1 MGICTTSN
9 EKGKKN
15 GNENIINYFKPLSE
29 NTFNMINKSLC
40 KINTESNKDNSKGI
54 GFFINI
60 KLDKNIKCL
69 VTNYPK
75 ITQNFIESKGIII
88 IHLEVNKLFAIELD
102 PKKRFIK
109 YLKNPYNITFIE
121 ILNSD
126 LINND
131 IEFMDYDVD
140 YIYDYQKYIN
150 KKIFILHHSLNFKEI
165 NIGKIINLK
174 DFRFKFSSKSN
185 HINPGYPIILFEN
198 KKLMGI
204 YESNHNNSSYG
215 IFIGEIIKEL
225 EKEEKILKEIE
236 ETIKKKKEGQNEE
249 ELKYEKENSDKN
261 LVLNK
266 KEIKNINLD
275 KENQSNLNNQIKIK
289 YKMND
294 EKKIKIFGYKFVDNN
309 IDNCKLIIDGE
320 EKEII
325 EYLEIENNQKKNIIE
340 IHLKIINPLI
350 NISCMFSDCK
360 QLYSINN
367 ISNLNTSKIT
377 RMNNLF
383 FGCTSLAFIPDISNW
398 DTSNVENMG
407 DFFSGCSMIKSLPDI
422 SKWNTSKVT
431 NMSYMFSG
439 CELLTFLPDI
449 SNWDTSNVNNFSY
462 MFYWCKSLSMIP
474 NISKWDTGN
483 ATDMSWMFSDCSNL
497 ENIPNISNWNIEN
510 VTDMNHMFY
519 GCSSLLS
526 LPDIS
531 FWNTIKVKDM
541 SYMFYGCSKLET
553 FPDLNNWNISNLK
566 DINHMFNG
574 GKNYWKNKFNLT
586 K

>member
-9 EKGKKN
+9 EKGKKK
-15 GNENIINYFKPLSE
+15 GNEKIINHYKSLSE
-29 NTFNMINKSLC
+29 NIFNRINKSLC
-40 KINTESNKDNSKGI
+40 KITIESNKDKSFGI

-69 VTNYPK
+69 VTNYQK
-75 ITQNFIESKGIII
+75 ITKNFIDSRGIII
-88 IHLEVNKLFAIELD
+88 IQLECNKVIYIELNNQM
-102 PKKRFIK
+102 RFIK
-109 YLKNPYNITFIE
+109 YLKNPYIITFIE
-121 ILNSD
+121 ILDSD
-126 LINND
+126 LINNN

-150 KKIFILHHSLNFKEI
+150 KKIYILHHSFNFKDI
-165 NIGKIINLK
+165 NMGKIISLK
-174 DFRFKFSSKSN
+174 NFRFKFSSISN
-185 HINPGYPIILFEN
+185 QIDSGYPIILFEN
-198 KKLMGI
+198 NKLMGI
-204 YESNHNNSSYG
+204 YERNYNNSGYG
-215 IFIGEIIKEL
+215 IFIGEVLKEL
-225 EKEEKILKEIE
+225 EKEEKGLETLKEI
-236 ETIKKKKEGQNEE
+236 KEIQNENE
-249 ELKYEKENSDKN
+249 SKYEKENIDIN
-261 LVLNK
+261 LSLNK
-266 KEIKNINLD
+266 KEMKNINSD
-275 KENQSNLNNQIKIK
+275 KVHQRNLNNEIIIK
-289 YKMND
+289 YKIND
-294 EKKIKIFGYKFVDNN
+294 EKRIKLFGYKFIDNN
-309 IDNCKLIIDGE
+309 INNCKLIINSE

-325 EYLEIENNQKKNIIE
+325 EYLDIEDNKNKNIIE
-340 IHLKIINPLI
+340 IQLKVINPLI

-377 RMNNLF
+377 KMNNLF
-383 FGCTSLAFIPDISNW
+383 FGCTSLTFIPDISNW
-398 DTSNVENMG
+398 DTSHVENMG
-407 DFFSGCSMIKSLPDI
+407 DFFSGCSMITSLPDI

-439 CELLTFLPDI
+439 CELLSFLPDI
-449 SNWDTSNVNNFSY
+449 SNWDTSNVINFSY
-462 MFYWCKSLSMIP
+462 MFYWCKSLSSLP
-474 NISKWDTGN
+474 DLSKWDTGN

-497 ENIPNISNWNIEN
+497 ENLPNISNWNIEN

-526 LPDIS
+526 IPDIS

-541 SYMFYGCSKLET
+541 SYLFYGCVKLES
-553 FPDLNNWNISNLK
+553 FPDISIWNINNVK

>member
-9 EKGKKN
+9 EKGKKK
-15 GNENIINYFKPLSE
+15 GKDNIINYYKSLSE
-29 NTFNMINKSLC
+29 NTFNRINKSLC
-40 KINTESNKDNSKGI
+40 KITNESNKDKSFGI
-54 GFFINI
+54 GFFIDI
-60 KLDKNIKCL
+60 KSDTNIKCL
-69 VTNYPK
+69 VTNYQK
-75 ITQNFIESKGIII
+75 ITKHFIDSKGIII
-88 IHLEVNKLFAIELD
+88 IQLECNKVATIELD
-102 PKKRFIK
+102 NQKRFIK
-109 YLKNPYNITFIE
+109 YLKNPYKITFIE
-121 ILNSD
+121 ILYSD
-126 LINND
+126 LIYDD

-150 KKIFILHHSLNFKEI
+150 KKIYILHHSLNFKDI
-165 NIGKIINLK
+165 NMGKIINLK
-174 DFRFKFSSKSN
+174 NFRFKFSSISN
-185 HINPGYPIILFEN
+185 KINYGYPIILFEN
-198 KKLMGI
+198 NKLMGI
-204 YESNHNNSSYG
+204 YESNSKNSGYG
-215 IFIGEIIKEL
+215 IFIGEVLKEL
-225 EKEEKILKEIE
+225 EKEEKDLKEREKI
-236 ETIKKKKEGQNEE
+236 IKEKKEGQNEKE
-249 ELKYEKENSDKN
+249 SKYENSDKN
-261 LVLNK
+261 LLLNK
-266 KEIKNINLD
+266 KEIQNINLD
-275 KENQSNLNNQIKIK
+275 KDHQSNLNKEIIIK
-289 YKMND
+289 YKIND
-294 EKKIKIFGYKFVDNN
+294 EKKIKLFGYKFIDNN
-309 IDNCKLIIDGE
+309 INNCKLIINSE
-320 EKEII
+320 EKEIM
-325 EYLEIENNQKKNIIE
+325 EYLDIEKNHKKNILE
-340 IHLKIINPLI
+340 IQLKVINPLI

-449 SNWDTSNVNNFSY
+449 SNWDTSNVINFSY
-462 MFYWCKSLSMIP
+462 MFYWCKSLSMLP
-474 NISKWDTGN
+474 DISKWDTGN

-510 VTDMNHMFY
+510 VTDINHMFY

-526 LPDIS
+526 FPDIS
-531 FWNTIKVKDM
+531 FWNTFKVKDM
-541 SYMFYGCSKLET
+541 SYMFYGCSKLES
-553 FPDLNNWNISNLK
+553 FPDISNWNINNLK

-574 GKNYWKNKFNLT
+574 GQNYWKNKFNLT